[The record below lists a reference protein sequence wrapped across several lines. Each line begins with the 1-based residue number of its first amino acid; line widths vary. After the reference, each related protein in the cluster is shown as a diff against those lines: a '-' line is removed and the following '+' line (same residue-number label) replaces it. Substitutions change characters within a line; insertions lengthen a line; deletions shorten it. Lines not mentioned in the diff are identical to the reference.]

1 MEHHPLWHVGIPSL
15 DDEVTQVHEAAH
27 GWFGGGIRIA
37 CWEDFVLS
45 EGTVTY
51 LAARA
56 IEEAVGP
63 AAGAAVWL
71 DYVDTL
77 DYVLAYEDG
86 IAWPEGC
93 GEVDILAD
101 GLFSLSPYYKGA
113 FFYLA
118 VADEVG
124 ADELD
129 AVLGS
134 FFEQYVGDAA
144 GMQDM
149 LDHIEA
155 ETGFDPSGLAHEWLR
170 TLGAPE

>member
-1 MEHHPLWHVGIPSL
+1 M
-15 DDEVTQVHEAAH
+15 TQVPEAAH
-27 GWFGGGIRIA
+27 GWYGGGIRIPR
-37 CWEDFVLS
+37 WEDFVLS

-63 AAGAAVWL
+63 AVGAQVWA
-71 DYVDTL
+71 DYQDTL
-77 DYVLAYEDG
+77 DYVLAFDDR

-118 VADEVG
+118 VAEQVG
-124 ADELD
+124 MDELD

-134 FFEQYVGDAA
+134 FFLEYGGDAA

-155 ETGFDPSGLAHEWLR
+155 ETGFDPSGLAQEWLR
-170 TLGAPE
+170 IPGAPE